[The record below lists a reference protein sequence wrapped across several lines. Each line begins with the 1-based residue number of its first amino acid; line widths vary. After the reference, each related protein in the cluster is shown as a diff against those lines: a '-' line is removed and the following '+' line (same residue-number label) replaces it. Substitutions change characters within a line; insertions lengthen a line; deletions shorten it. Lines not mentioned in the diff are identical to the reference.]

1 MKQNQSI
8 WQFSKLQTHERK
20 CSHLKQTETEC
31 VPKLEIG
38 LHKPIVINKG
48 PHSLESQGL
57 QHFLMHCDK

>member
-48 PHSLESQGL
+48 PHSLES
-57 QHFLMHCDK
+57 H